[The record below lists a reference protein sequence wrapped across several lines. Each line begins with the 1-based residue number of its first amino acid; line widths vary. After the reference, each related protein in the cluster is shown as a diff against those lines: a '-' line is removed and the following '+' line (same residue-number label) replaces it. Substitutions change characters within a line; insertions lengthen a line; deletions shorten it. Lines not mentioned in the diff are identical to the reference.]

1 MIIIELISPFIKLNI
16 FKNIM
21 QKLSPFHL
29 KLNVQTLDKQLK
41 HVPSNISKTMIY
53 SANYKLSLYSK
64 VSLLRPLDVKM
75 LMVILLDGDITCRTS
90 LFIFIYSQL

>member
-1 MIIIELISPFIKLNI
+1 
-16 FKNIM
+16 M

-75 LMVILLDGDITCRTS
+75 LMVILLDGDITWWWYYLQNFTVY
-90 LFIFIYSQL
+90 IYILTAVGLALANT